1 MSKRLET
8 YLEEIAQYLG
18 TSKEKQEILTE
29 IKSFIMEKAEQESGE
44 VTDDSLEKVIDTY
57 GSPRQVA
64 EKYMDEQQII
74 APTFKGHLLRYTAIL
89 FAFHFGLIL
98 VALIFKTNSM
108 AVLPFFYIPKFDSF
122 QALFYIPM
130 AFVYDLGLVGI
141 ILYFVTQSR
150 GDIMLPWPKL
160 KLNWPKIIESRKTK
174 SKTIPFVF
182 MLLGYAALVW
192 IYLRFGTII
201 FKTINFQQPQS
212 LLTPVASKW
221 YSLALLGIVG
231 ISIAAYAIKFFTTS
245 EWVNLVRSACQLV
258 IMGVVINK
266 PLENPFL
273 EFFYIDLLVITNIII
288 AVVTIFIAIDFLKSL
303 IILGRKALLKKT
315 YRKDSIHRKV
325 F

>member
-1 MSKRLET
+1 MSKRLEI
-8 YLEEIAQYLG
+8 YLEEISQYLG
-18 TSKEKQEILTE
+18 IRKEKQEILTE
-29 IKSFIMEKAEQESGE
+29 IKSHIMEKAEQEFGE
-44 VTDDSLEKVIDTY
+44 VNETALDRVIENF
-57 GSPRQVA
+57 GSARQVA
-64 EKYMDEQQII
+64 AKYMDEQQII
-74 APTFKGHLLRYTAIL
+74 APTFKGHLFRYTAIL
-89 FAFHFGLIL
+89 FTFHFGLIL
-98 VALIFKTNSM
+98 LSLIFKKSM
-108 AVLPFFYIPKFDSF
+108 VVLPFFYIPRIDSF
-122 QALFYIPM
+122 QALFYLPM
-130 AFVYDLGLVGI
+130 AFVFDLGLVGI
-141 ILYFVTQSR
+141 ILYFVTQSQ
-150 GDIMLPWPKL
+150 GDVRLPWPKL
-160 KLNWPKIIESRKTK
+160 KLNWPKIIASRKTK

-258 IMGVVINK
+258 ILGIVINK

-273 EFFYIDLLVITNIII
+273 EFFYIALLVITNIMI

-303 IILGRKALLKKT
+303 IILGQKALLKKT